1 MSGREA
7 RLAALIERGEDER
20 GALALEA
27 ALARDEIDRRRA
39 QWKAASLIATGIAVA
54 GTVAY
59 KLFFMVTSS
68 AVLPRDVTL
77 NRNADATSIAQ
88 KTKDLSFAECPLPM
102 PVFASP
108 GHRGKT
114 RRLAES

>member
-1 MSGREA
+1 MSRREE
-7 RLAALIERGEDER
+7 RLAALVLRGEDER

-59 KLFFMVTSS
+59 KVFGKASLARRISGAAS
-68 AVLPRDVTL
+68 AVSLAFGLLRAL
-77 NRNADATSIAQ
+77 R
-88 KTKDLSFAECPLPM
+88 SF
-102 PVFASP
+102 
-108 GHRGKT
+108 
-114 RRLAES
+114 RRFS

>member
-1 MSGREA
+1 MSGRGA

-59 KLFFMVTSS
+59 KLFGKASLARRLSSTAS
-68 AVLPRDVTL
+68 AVSLAVGLLRAF
-77 NRNADATSIAQ
+77 R
-88 KTKDLSFAECPLPM
+88 SF
-102 PVFASP
+102 
-108 GHRGKT
+108 
-114 RRLAES
+114 RRFS

>member
-59 KLFFMVTSS
+59 KLFGKASLARRLSSTAS
-68 AVLPRDVTL
+68 AVSLAVGLLRAF
-77 NRNADATSIAQ
+77 R
-88 KTKDLSFAECPLPM
+88 SF
-102 PVFASP
+102 
-108 GHRGKT
+108 
-114 RRLAES
+114 RRFS

>member
-20 GALALEA
+20 RALALEA

-59 KLFFMVTSS
+59 KLFGKASLARRLSSTAS
-68 AVLPRDVTL
+68 AVSLAVGLLRAL
-77 NRNADATSIAQ
+77 R
-88 KTKDLSFAECPLPM
+88 SF
-102 PVFASP
+102 
-108 GHRGKT
+108 
-114 RRLAES
+114 RRFS